1 MSSAVK
7 KKLGAA
13 VLMVITATMLVGS
26 AIFVKPRE
34 KVTTLVNADRL
45 MEGASTSGVWDTR
58 FADKVMKTV
67 FFALVLTS
75 DEYTQQN
82 AEALEALRSWA
93 AREFHRDP
101 RFLHPVILPAPL
113 ANSTFVNSTVYSFLA
128 SPYYCLRSLCGD
140 FLSWRIEQFSHSRAF
155 HTFSRNCFD
164 FFGAEPEAAAMLARY
179 QSDRAFAAVDSLL
192 AFCYFSL
199 ALLISGMPVRFLKE
213 KAAYWRAPLG
223 QLESAATKQVAG
235 LAYGTF
241 VVAGFYFLQSVLQ
254 EALAGQSLLACFLS
268 LGLGLYVLF
277 PVKIFA
283 DSENVLF
290 LRSGLSVK
298 TVSACSFLFLSLLV
312 IQLLNWLKQGS
323 LTAPDPLTLIIS
335 GLTGDFI
342 HEPSQSKKTLAL
354 VISSLWALALAFT
367 LKTVTRRDGVSSAE
381 VAKRLAEADALKAS
395 SIPKG

>member
-1 MSSAVK
+1 MSGAIK
-7 KKLGAA
+7 KRVGVATIIVLAA
-13 VLMVITATMLVGS
+13 AMLVVS
-26 AIFVKPRE
+26 AIFIKPRE
-34 KVTTLVNADRL
+34 KVATLVNADKL
-45 MEGASTSGVWDTR
+45 MAGASTSGVWDTR

-101 RFLHPVILPAPL
+101 RFLHPVILPAPV
-113 ANSTFVNSTVYSFLA
+113 ANSTFVNSSVYSLLA
-128 SPYYCLRSLCGD
+128 SPYYGLRSLSGD
-140 FLSWRIEQFSHSRAF
+140 FLSWRMEQFSQSRAF
-155 HTFSRNCFD
+155 HTFTKNCFE
-164 FFGAEPEAAAMLARY
+164 FFGEEPEAAAMLARY
-179 QSDRAFAAVDSLL
+179 QSDRAFAAIDSML
-192 AFCYFSL
+192 AFCYFLL
-199 ALLISGMPVRFLKE
+199 ALLISRIPVRFLKE

-223 QLESAATKQVAG
+223 QLESAGIAAE

-241 VVAGFYFLQSVLQ
+241 VVAGFYFLQSVIQ
-254 EALAGQSLLACFLS
+254 EALAGQSLLACLLS
-268 LGLGLYVLF
+268 IGLGLYVLF

-283 DSENVLF
+283 DRETVF
-290 LRSGLSVK
+290 CLRSSL
-298 TVSACSFLFLSLLV
+298 TVRTVAACAFLFLSLLV
-312 IQLLNWLKQGS
+312 VQLLNWLKQGS

-367 LKTVTRRDGVSSAE
+367 LKTVTRRAGVSSAE
-381 VAKRLAEADALKAS
+381 VAKRLSESDGLKS
-395 SIPKG
+395 SSTLKG